1 MNYILAAVPLLIPTM
16 TAIGLLENPQALAE
30 RWLEHPFSLSSSGST
45 PSVSSQLLA
54 YSAMGIFG
62 YLLTNRLIPNI
73 KVRPRG
79 IWNRWWLL
87 TVLDSQSHYVS
98 TKWFA
103 CITFNIYRNILF
115 EKEYAGK
122 I

>member
-30 RWLEHPFSLSSSGST
+30 RWLEHPFSLTSSGPT

-54 YSAMGIFG
+54 YSTMGIFG

-73 KVRPRG
+73 KVRLQYDTLG
-79 IWNRWWLL
+79 NFSLAS
-87 TVLDSQSHYVS
+87 TSQNSS
-98 TKWFA
+98 
-103 CITFNIYRNILF
+103 
-115 EKEYAGK
+115 
-122 I
+122 